1 VGKERERSPREELC
15 LEKEPTRGNIK
26 DTQKSRNAVN
36 ETAVDS
42 GNG

>member
-1 VGKERERSPREELC
+1 VGKERANYPGEELR

-26 DTQKSRNAVN
+26 DTQKSRNDVN
-36 ETAVDS
+36 ETALDS